1 MFSTGDKID
10 SLTISGT
17 VIDAKSSKP
26 LSSVWIGLYKS
37 NNDSVLYKEDPIY
50 IVKSCKNGKFSF
62 SNLSNESFYIYAIDD
77 LDNNLIILYIT
88 NTTLHLLTTRCRLNE

>member
-50 IVKSCKNGKFSF
+50 IVKAVRMVSF
-62 SNLSNESFYIYAIDD
+62 HSIIFLTS
-77 LDNNLIILYIT
+77 LIIYMQLMI
-88 NTTLHLLTTRCRLNE
+88 